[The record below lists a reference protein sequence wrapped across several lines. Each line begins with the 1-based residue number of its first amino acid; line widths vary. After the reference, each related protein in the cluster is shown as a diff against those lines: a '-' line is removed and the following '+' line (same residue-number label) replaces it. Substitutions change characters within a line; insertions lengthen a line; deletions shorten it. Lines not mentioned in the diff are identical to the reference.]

1 MIKTLIK
8 LKILKFILIGGV
20 SAAYA
25 FKKYCDQK
33 NEVKEKK
40 IKNLWLSLDKNFCI
54 RCYSYFILIYKLNYN
69 YYINKSCRLL
79 M

>member
-8 LKILKFILIGGV
+8 LKLLKFILIGGV

-33 NEVKEKK
+33 NEVKSKK
-40 IKNLWLSLDKNFCI
+40 
-54 RCYSYFILIYKLNYN
+54 
-69 YYINKSCRLL
+69 NKKPLL
-79 M
+79 PTR

>member
-25 FKKYCDQK
+25 FKRYCDKK
-33 NEVKEKK
+33 NEVKIKK
-40 IKNLWLSLDKNFCI
+40 DKKLL
-54 RCYSYFILIYKLNYN
+54 LIN
-69 YYINKSCRLL
+69 R
-79 M
+79 

>member
-25 FKKYCDQK
+25 FKKYCNKK

-40 IKNLWLSLDKNFCI
+40 
-54 RCYSYFILIYKLNYN
+54 
-69 YYINKSCRLL
+69 NKKPLPLTR
-79 M
+79 

>member
-25 FKKYCDQK
+25 FKKYCYKK

-40 IKNLWLSLDKNFCI
+40 NKKPLL
-54 RCYSYFILIYKLNYN
+54 LN
-69 YYINKSCRLL
+69 R
-79 M
+79 

>member
-8 LKILKFILIGGV
+8 LKILKFILIGSV

-33 NEVKEKK
+33 NEAKSKKEKK
-40 IKNLWLSLDKNFCI
+40 L
-54 RCYSYFILIYKLNYN
+54 LN
-69 YYINKSCRLL
+69 
-79 M
+79 

>member
-33 NEVKEKK
+33 NEVKSKKEKK
-40 IKNLWLSLDKNFCI
+40 L
-54 RCYSYFILIYKLNYN
+54 LN
-69 YYINKSCRLL
+69 
-79 M
+79 

>member
-1 MIKTLIK
+1 MFCISLQFSNSLLIRKVRYLIMIKTLIK
-8 LKILKFILIGGV
+8 LKILKFVLIGGV

-40 IKNLWLSLDKNFCI
+40 
-54 RCYSYFILIYKLNYN
+54 
-69 YYINKSCRLL
+69 NKKPLAITR
-79 M
+79 